1 MYQAWKNPEVLGIIS
16 KIAGVDLIPCT
27 DFEIGHI
34 NLSNTSSVKESSTEG
49 LDPGV
54 EKPIVDW
61 HTDSYPFVAVTM
73 LSDCTDM
80 IGGETMLRQGNGEC
94 LKVRGPEKGYTV
106 ILQGRYIQ
114 HKALRATGCTE
125 RVTSV
130 VSFRPKDHTLPDDT
144 VLTTVRPISD
154 LDELYREYAEYR
166 FEILQKRLGDQL
178 VAVRDAKE
186 FNAKAVKGFL
196 KETERFLAHMNKQI
210 VEKELVRKGEI
221 DDSHLRSEQ
230 AVLVEN

>member
-1 MYQAWKNPEVLGIIS
+1 MYQAWKNPDVLGIIS

-34 NLSNTSSVKESSTEG
+34 NLSNTSSAQESNAEVVNP
-49 LDPGV
+49 DV

-114 HKALRATGCTE
+114 HKALRAIGSTE
-125 RVTSV
+125 RITSV
-130 VSFRPKDHTLPDDT
+130 VSFRPKNYTLPDDT

-166 FEILQKRLGDQL
+166 FEILQKRLEDQL
-178 VAVRDAKE
+178 LAVR
-186 FNAKAVKGFL
+186 NAKVFDVKAVERFL
-196 KETERFLAHMNKQI
+196 KESERFLAYMNKQI
-210 VEKELVRKGEI
+210 VEKGLVKKGEI
-221 DDSHLRSEQ
+221 DDSHLRSGR
-230 AVLVEN
+230 AVLIEN